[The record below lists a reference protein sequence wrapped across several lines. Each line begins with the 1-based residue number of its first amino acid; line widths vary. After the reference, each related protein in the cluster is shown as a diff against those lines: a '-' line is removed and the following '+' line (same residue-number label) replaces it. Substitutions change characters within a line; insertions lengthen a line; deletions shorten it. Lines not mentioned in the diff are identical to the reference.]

1 MPYKYEFEYGDNL
14 FLVLNNNFPINNRE
28 YIGKF
33 DEDQLTFVSNIIK
46 KFEKKYNSIKKFH
59 ANSFR
64 VYKK

>member
-46 KFEKKYNSIKKFH
+46 KFEKKYNSIKNFH